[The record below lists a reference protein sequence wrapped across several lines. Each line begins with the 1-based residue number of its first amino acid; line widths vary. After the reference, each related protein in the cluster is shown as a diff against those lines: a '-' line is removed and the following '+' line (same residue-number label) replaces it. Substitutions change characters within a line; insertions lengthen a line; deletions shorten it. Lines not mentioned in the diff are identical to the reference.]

1 MTDTPVGLPARRVRL
16 TYRQGVG
23 DSASLTALV
32 VVGLWFA
39 YLVPH
44 KLRHRQQLL
53 ESRADDRFSESLRVL
68 AVTAGTSAPRPTVPP
83 EVVVP
88 RRVELLTPGRGLPA
102 GNQGAAAPRGA
113 EAVERPHSTGDRVTA
128 DVARRAAQQRAAHV
142 AAVARRGAAAR
153 RRALLTSVLL
163 VASVAGWLVASL
175 TSVSILLAVAP
186 TVLLGTVL
194 VLGRRAVVA
203 GQAVDAAYERQRRDA
218 VSRAPEAAVRAPRRA
233 STVVGRAVHPSD
245 SHTEVIARIGAEIA
259 SEMLLGTVVPAASH
273 TTGAVQPDGAV
284 AGEDAAKDE
293 WAPVPVPRPTYT
305 MKASAP
311 RREPV
316 PLLDSD
322 FAPAEQ
328 VRAAESTP
336 VGPTAQGDVP
346 TALDPAPG
354 TARAGIDLDAVL
366 ARRRA
371 SGE

>member
-1 MTDTPVGLPARRVRL
+1 M
-16 TYRQGVG
+16 
-23 DSASLTALV
+23 

-68 AVTAGTSAPRPTVPP
+68 AVTSGTPSPRTTVLP

-102 GNQGAAAPRGA
+102 GNQGAGAPRGA
-113 EAVERPHSTGDRVTA
+113 GAVERPHATGDRINA
-128 DVARRAAQQRAAHV
+128 DAARRAAQQRAAHV

-163 VASVAGWLVASL
+163 VASVAGWVVASL
-175 TSVSILLAVAP
+175 TAVSVLLAVAP
-186 TVLLGTVL
+186 TLLLGVVL
-194 VLGRRAVVA
+194 VMGRRAVVA
-203 GQAVDAAYERQRRDA
+203 GQAADATYERQHRDA
-218 VSRAPEAAVRAPRRA
+218 ARRTPEAAARVPRRA

-245 SHTEVIARIGAEIA
+245 SHTEVIERIGAEIA
-259 SEMLLGTVVPAASH
+259 SETLLGAVVPPVSR
-273 TTGAVQPDGAV
+273 TTGADGSDGTIAAAGV
-284 AGEDAAKDE
+284 AQDE
-293 WAPVPVPRPTYT
+293 WAPVPVPRPTYA

-316 PLLDSD
+316 PLTEGD

-328 VRAAESTP
+328 VRSAESASAGAT
-336 VGPTAQGDVP
+336 GQGDVASG
-346 TALDPAPG
+346 TVLAPASG
-354 TARAGIDLDAVL
+354 TASGGIDLDAVL